1 MEPCELVPYS
11 PKEDIDSAW
20 EAAISPSDDRSL
32 IGFIPAAIFGFICNV
47 DNTLDGLFNGDIE

>member
-1 MEPCELVPYS
+1 MVPYS

-20 EAAISPSDDRSL
+20 ETAISPNDNRSL

-47 DNTLDGLFNGDIE
+47 ENTLEGLFNGDIE